1 LPVFLPV
8 RLFGSAASRWFAPA
22 SGCIHASNPLR
33 SLLACFA
40 GCAACFRSP
49 SGVFAPSGSKPPLA
63 SQPFGPPSGIARSS
77 FAPRSL
83 SIERFGHGSSFP
95 IRYISGGSTLDSL
108 YRPRIAPLSVLID
121 LCCPPICIGA
131 QHLTLCFAR
140 RLLRVR
146 LFALVVISDC
156 SLFTTQSLC
165 PVYGLLRTRHLAFRF
180 ARRLL
185 RVRFFQLSAAL
196 GLLRVRQ
203 LTLNAGLRISPY
215 VYTLRPV
222 LCMDRSVLNTLSSAP
237 LTDCSVCDTST
248 LFGSQIAPLSLR
260 RALCCSRIAPC
271 STLRVSHRTCC
282 TTRSVLL
289 ALPRARIAPG
299 TRLGSVAACGYLR
312 TQLSLP
318 CANRESL
325 RA

>member
-1 LPVFLPV
+1 LV
-8 RLFGSAASRWFAPA
+8 SRQLSTVDHGRVAGLSLCCSRRSRIAP
-22 SGCIHASNPLR
+22 C
-33 SLLACFA
+33 
-40 GCAACFRSP
+40 
-49 SGVFAPSGSKPPLA
+49 
-63 SQPFGPPSGIARSS
+63 
-77 FAPRSL
+77 
-83 SIERFGHGSSFP
+83 
-95 IRYISGGSTLDSL
+95 STLDSL